1 MMNDLCTSCFA
12 GHLEASEFQQTLLVC
27 TTCGFVTEALEVLEQ
42 QEYQAGLAPLREQ
55 SQGRQRDAA
64 SVVPVHR
71 LRKVGVREVGDSVK
85 DWVVMTRGCLSE
97 GAARIG
103 RVLLRGGNDD
113 DDDEVDDDDDD
124 DDDVDEGADERLGAI
139 AEDIWWRLVAHSAV
153 LEEAAW
159 EGVVEEIARTDK
171 ERNQDSR
178 HVVFERFLRNRVGF
192 DTVYAILF
200 VGCLIERYPIDV
212 FDVSTLFMSTGALRP
227 DRAAQ
232 TEVIERNLASRE
244 FLRRDGVPS
253 PVRLY
258 LDARQLVSQ
267 LGIVLPPLNV
277 HAWLARFDGGDGHD
291 GGCDVRAQVGTRTRP
306 ATCDLR
312 FCTTC
317 TPCSPI
323 VISFIPGDGRAVLF
337 QPPAGQRT
345 AFWPDAVVGVSERQR
360 VRPRQVCTRI
370 REGLR
375 WWRPVAAAGRQL
387 RAPADWSCAATEIH
401 GLVRGANQRLAPVGR
416 DRGR

>member
-1 MMNDLCTSCFA
+1 MMNELCTSCFA

-85 DWVVMTRGCLSE
+85 DWVMMTRGCLSE
-97 GAARIG
+97 GASRIG

-113 DDDEVDDDDDD
+113 DEVDDEV
-124 DDDVDEGADERLGAI
+124 DDDVDEGADERLEAI
-139 AEDIWWRLVAHSAV
+139 AEDIWWRLVAHSGL

-159 EGVVEEIARTDK
+159 EGVAEEIARTDK

-200 VGCLIERYPIDV
+200 VGCLIERFPIDV

-258 LDARQLVSQ
+258 LDARELVSQ

-291 GGCDVRAQVGTRTRP
+291 GGCDVRAQVGTRTRL

-312 FCTTC
+312 FCTA
-317 TPCSPI
+317 CSPI
-323 VISFIPGDGRAVLF
+323 FYLIHSIPGDGRAVLF
-337 QPPAGQRT
+337 QPPAGHRT
-345 AFWPDAVVGVSERQR
+345 AFWPDAVVGVSERPR

-375 WWRPVAAAGRQL
+375 RWRPVAAAGRQL

-401 GLVRGANQRLAPVGR
+401 RLVRGADQRLAPVGR